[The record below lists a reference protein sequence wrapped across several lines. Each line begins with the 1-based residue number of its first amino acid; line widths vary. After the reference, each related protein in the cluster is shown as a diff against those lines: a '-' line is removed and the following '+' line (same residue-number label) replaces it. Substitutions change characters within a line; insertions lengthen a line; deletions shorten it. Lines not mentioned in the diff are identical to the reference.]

1 MYQVP
6 VQRLDRIRTSRKRVK
21 EILTDIGLDSC
32 QDFLKEDK
40 SGDNGEQCY
49 ENTEWNDLTDCYQ
62 TKRKKWCYRTQPLCC
77 SLCWF
82 SCRSWQTFRNHV
94 QRCHDEEGD
103 LASLSPCPACA
114 YICRPDLLSKHA
126 KLFHAQP
133 QAAPAGSS
141 NGNTGNKVTKT
152 LARMPVSVT
161 QAGVRV
167 TTLGPGGDKYSCAAC
182 GYHDS
187 LLYVMR
193 KHVLLTHCK
202 ALLQRYYSCQVTTLK
217 KRAKPAP
224 NESPGSN
231 ETWTTVKQSKFSCCV
246 CKMPAETSEHLLYHL
261 LSSAKHQELQAHIKP
276 LLVEHCSV
284 AKIAPAGSKAS
295 ELPHL
300 APRALQQVVS
310 LVAKGMMN
318 LPPVNGK
325 SAPPKKA
332 VLVASH
338 SQPTSLV
345 CSAGGG
351 APQVLVAN
359 QKAASGVA
367 VRAAPGQ
374 PSCSNKPVSFVMSS
388 GAQGN
393 QIPLTMTM
401 TGSSPGQTQQVLL
414 PAGLTLNLGT
424 KMGSVGSPGQPLL
437 FSQGRG
443 GQIEMQVTTSSGQQM
458 VLTQGKATTAG
469 AGTPQTLLSDG
480 KAAGGQAM
488 VLTQG
493 KTLGP
498 SVVLAPSNT
507 NSFSAMAP
515 NQSLMIGGQVG
526 SVRPMLL
533 NQGLSIQS
541 QQQGG
546 TLLSS
551 HPTLGFIATG
561 NKMGPGQ
568 SLMLNQG
575 LSLQSSQSVRLIPTG
590 NKVNGMPTYTLAAVQ
605 MAVPVQS
612 GVAKPPVLVNVPP
625 QAPPVAQANP
635 SAAQT
640 NRAVLSSPTGKVPSS
655 SSLPVPRANPGP
667 VPAKRAAVSAPT
679 GKATAPSVPKA
690 NLSTAQTQRTEGSTP
705 TGVRQANTVLPRLR
719 SNRGT
724 VSSPKGKALG
734 AKSQFV
740 TWSASGVLECLL
752 CKSVFPDHGLHLH
765 LLHGMKCLLCPLVF
779 YTFRQLV
786 SHCDEAHG
794 LAAAVN
800 RDQLWKNHRLL
811 VTKDSRLLSPKPIV
825 SLKVPQDLL
834 GCPELHLALVHK
846 DTDLEV
852 MHLQLTER
860 LTKAPVAPA
869 NGQPSCPFCTD
880 LRPRG
885 PAADVQHLRRRHH
898 VMHAIHA
905 ILKTPAF
912 KCVYC
917 LGVYMEPSSARTI
930 SIHVQRCRCAPHS
943 AKEAERR
950 LNPDP
955 AGGRAAS
962 RRGVAAAREG
972 LEAPPGPEPYDNSPT
987 EIPAGL
993 AQRPLSEKKLFLNKY
1008 FHKTP
1013 YPTRKEIEFL
1023 VLRLKLSQPEVTSI
1037 FSSKRRR
1044 CREDC
1049 RRRGLRVLLGFDSSH
1064 LKAVKHNLVIPHGQT
1079 SQGPRA
1085 SKDTQT
1091 PTLVECKQEPPD
1103 PVEIVGPFGDH
1114 PYAEPLTHPGSLQCK
1129 KEDPDRTVSGGPE
1142 SGEQP

>member
-49 ENTEWNDLTDCYQ
+49 EKTEWNDLTDCYQ
-62 TKRKKWCYRTQPLCC
+62 TKRKKQWCYRTQPLCC

-126 KLFHAQP
+126 KLFHTQP

-167 TTLGPGGDKYSCAAC
+167 TTVGPGGDKYSCAAC

-224 NESPGSN
+224 NGSHI
-231 ETWTTVKQSKFSCCV
+231 SFSCCV

-261 LSSAKHQELQAHIKP
+261 LSSTKHQELQAHIKP

-284 AKIAPAGSKAS
+284 AKIAPAGK
-295 ELPHL
+295 LPHL

-310 LVAKGMMN
+310 LVAKGMN

-374 PSCSNKPVSFVMSS
+374 PSLSSPGLCTASPPTPSAAILLLSSPKVCLSCPVR
-388 GAQGN
+388 

-443 GQIEMQVTTSSGQQM
+443 GQIEMQ
-458 VLTQGKATTAG
+458 
-469 AGTPQTLLSDG
+469 
-480 KAAGGQAM
+480 
-488 VLTQG
+488 
-493 KTLGP
+493 GP
-498 SVVLAPSNT
+498 HAP
-507 NSFSAMAP
+507 
-515 NQSLMIGGQVG
+515 L
-526 SVRPMLL
+526 
-533 NQGLSIQS
+533 
-541 QQQGG
+541 
-546 TLLSS
+546 
-551 HPTLGFIATG
+551 
-561 NKMGPGQ
+561 K
-568 SLMLNQG
+568 
-575 LSLQSSQSVRLIPTG
+575 SSQSVRLIPTG

-640 NRAVLSSPTGKVPSS
+640 NRAALSSPTGK
-655 SSLPVPRANPGP
+655 
-667 VPAKRAAVSAPT
+667 
-679 GKATAPSVPKA
+679 
-690 NLSTAQTQRTEGSTP
+690 
-705 TGVRQANTVLPRLR
+705 
-719 SNRGT
+719 
-724 VSSPKGKALG
+724 
-734 AKSQFV
+734 

-752 CKSVFPDHGLHLH
+752 CKSVFPDQGLHLH

-825 SLKVPQDLL
+825 SLKVPKDLL
-834 GCPELHLALVHK
+834 GCPELHLALV
-846 DTDLEV
+846 
-852 MHLQLTER
+852 
-860 LTKAPVAPA
+860 
-869 NGQPSCPFCTD
+869 
-880 LRPRG
+880 
-885 PAADVQHLRRRHH
+885 
-898 VMHAIHA
+898 
-905 ILKTPAF
+905 
-912 KCVYC
+912 
-917 LGVYMEPSSARTI
+917 
-930 SIHVQRCRCAPHS
+930 
-943 AKEAERR
+943 
-950 LNPDP
+950 
-955 AGGRAAS
+955 
-962 RRGVAAAREG
+962 
-972 LEAPPGPEPYDNSPT
+972 
-987 EIPAGL
+987 
-993 AQRPLSEKKLFLNKY
+993 
-1008 FHKTP
+1008 
-1013 YPTRKEIEFL
+1013 
-1023 VLRLKLSQPEVTSI
+1023 
-1037 FSSKRRR
+1037 
-1044 CREDC
+1044 
-1049 RRRGLRVLLGFDSSH
+1049 
-1064 LKAVKHNLVIPHGQT
+1064 
-1079 SQGPRA
+1079 
-1085 SKDTQT
+1085 
-1091 PTLVECKQEPPD
+1091 
-1103 PVEIVGPFGDH
+1103 
-1114 PYAEPLTHPGSLQCK
+1114 
-1129 KEDPDRTVSGGPE
+1129 
-1142 SGEQP
+1142 

>member
-49 ENTEWNDLTDCYQ
+49 EKTEWNDLTDCYQ

-126 KLFHAQP
+126 KLFHTQP

-152 LARMPVSVT
+152 LA
-161 QAGVRV
+161 GVRV
-167 TTLGPGGDKYSCAAC
+167 TTVGPGGDKYSCAAC

-202 ALLQRYYSCQVTTLK
+202 ALLQRYYK
-217 KRAKPAP
+217 
-224 NESPGSN
+224 SPGSN

-261 LSSAKHQELQAHIKP
+261 LSSTKHQELQAHIKP

-284 AKIAPAGSKAS
+284 AKIAPAGSKV
-295 ELPHL
+295 L
-300 APRALQQVVS
+300 
-310 LVAKGMMN
+310 KG
-318 LPPVNGK
+318 
-325 SAPPKKA
+325 
-332 VLVASH
+332 
-338 SQPTSLV
+338 
-345 CSAGGG
+345 
-351 APQVLVAN
+351 
-359 QKAASGVA
+359 
-367 VRAAPGQ
+367 
-374 PSCSNKPVSFVMSS
+374 
-388 GAQGN
+388 
-393 QIPLTMTM
+393 
-401 TGSSPGQTQQVLL
+401 
-414 PAGLTLNLGT
+414 
-424 KMGSVGSPGQPLL
+424 
-437 FSQGRG
+437 
-443 GQIEMQVTTSSGQQM
+443 
-458 VLTQGKATTAG
+458 
-469 AGTPQTLLSDG
+469 
-480 KAAGGQAM
+480 
-488 VLTQG
+488 
-493 KTLGP
+493 
-498 SVVLAPSNT
+498 
-507 NSFSAMAP
+507 
-515 NQSLMIGGQVG
+515 
-526 SVRPMLL
+526 
-533 NQGLSIQS
+533 
-541 QQQGG
+541 
-546 TLLSS
+546 
-551 HPTLGFIATG
+551 
-561 NKMGPGQ
+561 
-568 SLMLNQG
+568 
-575 LSLQSSQSVRLIPTG
+575 RLITLTPGGIICDLLRHG
-590 NKVNGMPTYTLAAVQ
+590 NSTRVQTEDFHALSQVNGMPTYTLAAVQ

-640 NRAVLSSPTGKVPSS
+640 NRAALSSPTGKVP
-655 SSLPVPRANPGP
+655 
-667 VPAKRAAVSAPT
+667 
-679 GKATAPSVPKA
+679 
-690 NLSTAQTQRTEGSTP
+690 
-705 TGVRQANTVLPRLR
+705 
-719 SNRGT
+719 
-724 VSSPKGKALG
+724 
-734 AKSQFV
+734 
-740 TWSASGVLECLL
+740 SASGVLECLL
-752 CKSVFPDHGLHLH
+752 CKSVFPDQGLHLH

-825 SLKVPQDLL
+825 SLKVPKDLL
-834 GCPELHLALVHK
+834 GCPELHLALVNRFK
-846 DTDLEV
+846 IYNRV
-852 MHLQLTER
+852 W
-860 LTKAPVAPA
+860 LTKAPGTPA

-955 AGGRAAS
+955 ASAGGPDCCVS
-962 RRGVAAAREG
+962 RCREG
-972 LEAPPGPEPYDNSPT
+972 LEAPPGPEPYVDSPT

-993 AQRPLSEKKLFLNKY
+993 AQRPLSERKLFLNKY

-1079 SQGPRA
+1079 SQGTA
-1085 SKDTQT
+1085 SHLRCGGQMA
-1091 PTLVECKQEPPD
+1091 TLNHSYMMQ
-1103 PVEIVGPFGDH
+1103 
-1114 PYAEPLTHPGSLQCK
+1114 
-1129 KEDPDRTVSGGPE
+1129 TVSLSSRQRTCILKTSEAKTVLGVEVWTDP
-1142 SGEQP
+1142 SGRQC